1 MFIHEDME
9 FRDVLSK
16 IIRTLGRE
24 DLFDTFNF
32 NVHAG
37 KIVCTPW
44 DLHYSIART
53 SLKNIELISTD
64 DFNVMVEEVKTKLRP
79 ALLFGLVE
87 KKVSQTS
94 RNSSSIYLHSL

>member
-9 FRDVLSK
+9 FHDVLSK

-24 DLFDTFNF
+24 DLSDTFNF
-32 NVHAG
+32 DVHAG
-37 KIVCTPW
+37 KIVCAPW

-64 DFNVMVEEVKTKLRP
+64 DFNVMVVLSPGTPEFRSCLGVRLGDGFRRDAAST
-79 ALLFGLVE
+79 
-87 KKVSQTS
+87 
-94 RNSSSIYLHSL
+94 